1 MRASLLR
8 CKLRLLHER
17 GGALLH
23 SVSERGKRMRK
34 TVLFMASTAL
44 AVLVVCG
51 VALAAN
57 IQCPNRAGNLC
68 VGTTGDDTL
77 TGTANSDEILGRDGG
92 DLIKGLGAKDQLSG
106 ELGDDEIRAGGAADD
121 VFGGRGNETTFDSGG
136 TPQPGIVGGLGP
148 DGLNGGAG
156 DDFIMAANDGSTD
169 NISCGASS
177 GQGGDIV
184 AFDQDNAGITDVL
197 DATCGDAQQVPI
209 GEG

>member
-1 MRASLLR
+1 
-8 CKLRLLHER
+8 
-17 GGALLH
+17 
-23 SVSERGKRMRK
+23 MRK

-51 VALAAN
+51 VALAAD

-77 TGTANSDEILGRDGG
+77 TGTANSDEIRGRDGA
-92 DLIKGLGAKDQLSG
+92 DLIKSLGAKDLVTG
-106 ELGDDEIRAGGAADD
+106 GPGNDELRGGGAADD
-121 VFGGRGNETTFDSGG
+121 LFGGRGNETIDGGG
-136 TPQPGIVGGLGP
+136 TPQPGITGGLGP

-177 GQGGDIV
+177 GQDGDIV

-197 DATCGDAQQVPI
+197 DATCDDAQQVPI

>member
-1 MRASLLR
+1 MRPLHARGEAS
-8 CKLRLLHER
+8 
-17 GGALLH
+17 LH

-51 VALAAN
+51 VALAAT

-68 VGTTGDDTL
+68 VGTTGADTL
-77 TGTANSDEILGRDGG
+77 TGTANSDEIRGRAGADVI
-92 DLIKGLGAKDQLSG
+92 DGLGAKDRLTGGPGKDVMSG
-106 ELGDDEIRAGGAADD
+106 GDGADD
-121 VFGGRGNETTFDSGG
+121 LFGGRGGDKTFDSGG
-136 TPQPGIVGGLGP
+136 TPQPGIIGGLGP

-156 DDFIMAANDGSTD
+156 DDFINAANDGSVD

-184 AFDQDNAGITDVL
+184 AFDKNNAGITDVL
-197 DATCGDAQQVPI
+197 DATCDDAQQVPI
-209 GEG
+209 GSG